1 MRFLMGRT
9 FLFIFGGYIVKKRSF
24 LVGVLLLL
32 VVVVFASCNSNDNDN
47 NMSYKYHRQNIEELS
62 NTLGSTVATSVVTA
76 LEKSCAIE
84 ETTKLVGQDLIKIY
98 DNCYEL
104 YSGLMTR
111 FYIDNDNITLYTF
124 ETSYSE
130 DSKILLY
137 SSYSPSDIKVLT
149 SAERNSLI
157 YTQRRS
163 IVHSTVTISP
173 YKGALLHNALGS
185 TKIDLS
191 FRNQSYPA
199 ITYLNVVITPSMSGT
214 SFSSKNKAYVLDC
227 ELPVSGNVNK
237 SITTTGWTGYDSYKI
252 TQVTVMFADGTTIG
266 LNSFDCQFLD
276 GSGDSP
282 ETILKDSQVVY
293 HLYDETVETEYF
305 YSGFGKGLKVPYRYG
320 YDFIGWYDN
329 KEYDGTPFEKINIG
343 TPVNLELYAKW
354 EEKTHINFNYQYD
367 EKKEKVYVENNALV
381 NLPAPE
387 RLGYTFDGWYDNQSF
402 SGNAITELPNL
413 RDSIELYA
421 KWVGNTVYLMYDGN
435 GSTSGE
441 MNNQLFYVGDTLA
454 LNENK
459 FSRDGYTFIGWSI
472 EKTSNDIIEDKAEY
486 TMQPTSYEIV
496 KIYAKWAK
504 EIKTVADFNTINENN
519 ASYYTLANDID
530 FLGQIPITVEKFYGV
545 FNGNGYCLKNSNGS
559 LLYDNFGEITN
570 LKIQDCVFA
579 CNESDYA
586 GVCGGLLLNN
596 FGLVSACEVVAID
609 PKKANSYY
617 NEMSANKIGGL
628 CVQNSG
634 TIKNS
639 STTIEATLT
648 CYVNGGSVFVG
659 GICAINDGA
668 ILNSFSNNNLLI
680 KLENYGWTHACSY
693 IGGLVGRN
701 STDIQIHASINNCYT
716 TGNIEFEISQNMDY
730 DRSISVF
737 AGGLIGTFYHGM
749 LSNSF
754 SNVNLKSIFEMNA
767 GGLVGASHVYSSV
780 STQCSRDINNCFA
793 LGKIDIL
800 EGSCGGLI
808 AFTYSCNTVNCYRSD
823 INLFATE
830 TVCKEGILTE
840 SEEFYSKEFYINNNL
855 LDLYV
860 GKEALQENENAVW
873 IIVDGELPKLYWE

>member
-1 MRFLMGRT
+1 M
-9 FLFIFGGYIVKKRSF
+9 KKRSF

-47 NMSYKYHRQNIEELS
+47 NMSYKYHRQNVETLS

-137 SSYSPSDIKVLT
+137 SSSSPSDINVLT

-185 TKIDLS
+185 TKIDLT

-227 ELPVSGNVNK
+227 ELPVSGTVNK

-293 HLYDETVETEYF
+293 HLYDETVETEHF

-367 EKKEKVYVENNALV
+367 DKKEKVYVENNTLV
-381 NLPAPE
+381 NLPVPE

-441 MNNQLFYVGDTLA
+441 MNNQLFHVGDTLA
-454 LNENK
+454 LYENQ

-472 EKTSNDIIEDKAEY
+472 EKTSNDIIKDKAEY

-504 EIKTVADFNTINENN
+504 EIRTVDDFNTINANN
-519 ASYYTLANDID
+519 TEHYVLMNDID
-530 FLGQIPITVEKFYGV
+530 FSSQVAQTIEVFYGV
-545 FNGNGYCLKNSNGS
+545 FDGNGYILKNSSKSPFYINVGEIRNVKIENCKTAFYDNSLYAGQLRLSNGEKIQTS
-559 LLYDNFGEITN
+559 LYDNN
-570 LKIQDCVFA
+570 VF
-579 CNESDYA
+579 YLR
-586 GVCGGLLLNN
+586 GGLI
-596 FGLVSACEVVAID
+596 V
-609 PKKANSYY
+609 Y
-617 NEMSANKIGGL
+617 NLG
-628 CVQNSG
+628 V
-634 TIKNS
+634 IKNCS
-639 STTIEATLT
+639 IKVDYS
-648 CYVNGGSVFVG
+648 NGVYQEEFG
-659 GICAINDGA
+659 GISGVNEGKLINCCSTINFD
-668 ILNSFSNNNLLI
+668 IY
-680 KLENYGWTHACSY
+680 YGGNGERN

-701 STDIQIHASINNCYT
+701 IYNGVVENCYSI
-716 TGNIEFEISQNMDY
+716 GNI
-730 DRSISVF
+730 SVNNSTSGVVYV
-737 AGGLIGTFYHGM
+737 GGLIGKCKGGTVTNCY
-749 LSNSF
+749 
-754 SNVNLKSIFEMNA
+754 SNVAIHSEFA
-767 GGLVGASHVYSSV
+767 QRYGGLVGHSFSA
-780 STQCSRDINNCFA
+780 TINNCFA
-793 LGKIDIL
+793 LGKI
-800 EGSCGGLI
+800 EASGYVGGLI
-808 AFTYSCNTVNCYRSD
+808 AEDSSYLLDNSYRSD
-823 INLFATE
+823 VNLFAEGTI
-830 TVCKEGILTE
+830 CKSGTLME
-840 SEEFYSKEFYINNNL
+840 SEKFYSKDFYIDNNI
-855 LDLYV
+855 LDVYE
-860 GKEALQENENAVW
+860 GKESLQENENAVW
-873 IIVDGELPKLYWE
+873 IITDGELPKLYWE